1 MPVSSRAEKS
11 NLTASGTMFS
21 SVRARL
27 TFWYAGVLTCTLL
40 LLSLAIYWI
49 VKRSVMARTDAG
61 LVELADSFLATLDAE
76 LTDATPANDV
86 AAAAKQ
92 SMLEHQ
98 YPGHS
103 FAVLSGGRLLVSS
116 EELPAA
122 AREAGHTEPNPKIS
136 AETLESCVAPA
147 KSPEDPFR
155 SLRGRRGGVRCYIR
169 EFTAAQT
176 SCQLVILASL
186 HPESELFARLRTTL
200 GWLVPFTILLA
211 STGGYFLARKNLAPV
226 ADMTARADRISES
239 TLHDRLTVQNPGDEL
254 GRLASTFNR
263 LLDRLDL
270 AFERQRRFIADASH
284 ELRTPLAILQGE
296 SEVALSNP
304 SRSTDE
310 YRESLTV
317 LQHEARRLARIVED
331 MFTLSRADAG
341 QYPVDRRPLYL
352 DELIAECVHS
362 VRTLAAAKSIT
373 VSVESSGELPLAGDE
388 SLLTR
393 MLLNLLD
400 NAIKYTPAG
409 GKITITTS
417 STSGGAQITV
427 ADNGPGITQEFHS
440 RIFERFFRADQAR
453 TRANSGG
460 GAGLGLSIA
469 KWIAEAHQGTLTLTR
484 SDATGTVFTVNLP
497 ATIST
502 ASRPG

>member
-1 MPVSSRAEKS
+1 
-11 NLTASGTMFS
+11 MFS

-40 LLSLAIYWI
+40 LLSLVIYWI

-61 LVELADSFLATLDAE
+61 LVDLADSFLATLDAE

-86 AAAAKQ
+86 AAAARQ

-103 FAVLSGGRLLVSS
+103 FAVLDPAGRLLVSS

-122 AREAGHTEPNPKIS
+122 TRETRHAEPNPQIS
-136 AETLESCVAPA
+136 AEALEFCVAPA

-155 SLRGRRGGVRCYIR
+155 SLRGGRGGVRCYVR
-169 EFTAAQT
+169 EFTAAHT
-176 SCQLVILASL
+176 SCHLVILASL

-211 STGGYFLARKNLAPV
+211 AAGGYFLARKNLAPV
-226 ADMTARADRISES
+226 ADMTARADHISES

-296 SEVALSNP
+296 SEIALSNP
-304 SRSTDE
+304 SRSPDE
-310 YRESLTV
+310 YRESLTT

-341 QYPVDRRPLYL
+341 QYPVNCRPLYL
-352 DELIAECVHS
+352 DELIAECAHS

-373 VSVESSGELPLAGDE
+373 ISVQSSGELPLSGDE

-409 GKITITTS
+409 GIIYVASS
-417 STSGGAQITV
+417 STPAGAQITV
-427 ADNGPGITQEFHS
+427 ADNGSGIPTEFHS

-453 TRANSGG
+453 TRGNSAG

-469 KWIAEAHQGTLTLTR
+469 KWIAEAHRGTLTLTR
-484 SDATGTVFTVNLP
+484 SDATGTLFTVNLP
-497 ATIST
+497 VTTST
-502 ASRPG
+502 AWQRG

>member
-1 MPVSSRAEKS
+1 
-11 NLTASGTMFS
+11 MFR

-40 LLSLAIYWI
+40 LLSLVIYFI
-49 VKRSVMARTDAG
+49 VKGSVTERTDAG

-76 LTDATPANDV
+76 LSDATPAIDV
-86 AAAAKQ
+86 AAAARQ

-103 FAVLSGGRLLVSS
+103 FAVLTPSRQILVTS

-122 AREAGHTEPNPKIS
+122 ARESRRMEPLPGISPEIVQSCLAAVPS
-136 AETLESCVAPA
+136 AE
-147 KSPEDPFR
+147 KPFTTIP
-155 SLRGRRGGVRCYIR
+155 GPRGGTRCYIR
-169 EFTAAQT
+169 SFTAAGT
-176 SCQLVILASL
+176 PCQLVILASR
-186 HPESELFARLRTTL
+186 HPESELFAHLRVAL
-200 GWLVPFTILLA
+200 GWLVPITIILA
-211 STGGYFLARKNLAPV
+211 SAGGYFLARKNLAPV

-239 TLHDRLTVQNPGDEL
+239 TLHDRLPVQNPADEL
-254 GRLASTFNR
+254 GRLATTLNR

-296 SEVALSNP
+296 SEIALSNP
-304 SRSTDE
+304 SRTPEE
-310 YRESLTV
+310 YRESLAA

-341 QYPVDRRPLYL
+341 QYPVNWRPLYL
-352 DELIAECVHS
+352 DEVVADCAHS

-373 VSVESSGELPLAGDE
+373 LSVESNGELPFSGDE

-400 NAIKYTPAG
+400 NAIKYTPNG
-409 GKITITTS
+409 GKITVAAR
-417 STSGGAQITV
+417 STLAGAQITV
-427 ADNGPGITQEFHS
+427 ADNGPGVPQELHS

-453 TRANSGG
+453 TRANSSADSTARAAG

-469 KWIAEAHQGTLTLTR
+469 KWIAEAHRGTLTLTR
-484 SDATGTVFTVNLP
+484 SDTSGTVFTVNLP
-497 ATIST
+497 TEIVIPSH
-502 ASRPG
+502 SN